1 MCQRYRCRK
10 TEDMGVE
17 KLRKCRRMDL
27 NSKLVVK
34 RIDDGENEMVT
45 INIFDISRSGMGFYC
60 TKELEMDSVYE
71 SHIMIWT
78 KEVIHVLLRIV
89 RVEKKEERYE
99 YGTIFMGLSEVDAF
113 RIEVWD
119 AMEQASGEC

>member
-45 INIFDISRSGMGFYC
+45 INIFDISKSGMGFHC

-78 KEVIHVLLRIV
+78 REVIHVLLRIV

-99 YGTIFMGLSEVDAF
+99 YGAIFMGLSEVDAF